1 MCDYPYRVECNGVPS
16 NQLPPEPTLVP
27 EGETTA
33 LAPPG
38 EPAPPAPP
46 APFVPQEPSSE
57 LPPSPPAIFAPEP
70 PTAVAPT
77 SSDAYYHLRKV
88 PSSRYYV
95 HNWTIYY
102 DFKIVC
108 SYNVSITWSNTWL

>member
-1 MCDYPYRVECNGVPS
+1 MLMFILSICTCLQDLQVCDYPYRVECNGVPS
-16 NQLPPEPTLVP
+16 NQLPPEPTQVP
-27 EGETTA
+27 EEETTA
-33 LAPPG
+33 FAPPG

-46 APFVPQEPSSE
+46 APFVPQESSPE

-88 PSSRYYV
+88 PSGM
-95 HNWTIYY
+95 
-102 DFKIVC
+102 
-108 SYNVSITWSNTWL
+108 